1 MIFTNYSQTY
11 AANIT
16 AFAGMLVALLALFGH
31 PTTDAQIQF
40 LVGTILN
47 FGGII
52 WSIIQRYKKG
62 GVTAGGFRKDVPN
75 S

>member
-16 AFAGMLVALLALFGH
+16 ACAGMLAALGALFGYDFA
-31 PTTDAQIQF
+31 PPAVQF
-40 LVGTILN
+40 VIGTVLN

-52 WSIIQRYKKG
+52 WSSVQRYRKG
-62 GVTAGGFRKDVPN
+62 DVTAAGFRK
-75 S
+75 